1 MYYDNEPHGGDPDP
15 RQDINII
22 LSCLMIIYLILL
34 IHNSKS

>member
-1 MYYDNEPHGGDPDP
+1 MYYDEDPNGGAPDP